1 MTKSSSSG
9 EDEEESWRGEW
20 LTALFSQT
28 KIVRAAT
35 HAHRGSE
42 KQTEVLCQ
50 TEGNR
55 PGVQRAV
62 SIVNIDMVIEFQ
74 FMD

>member
-1 MTKSSSSG
+1 MTRS
-9 EDEEESWRGEW
+9 
-20 LTALFSQT
+20 
-28 KIVRAAT
+28 
-35 HAHRGSE
+35 HRGSE

-62 SIVNIDMVIEFQ
+62 SIVDMDMVTEFQ